1 MKQAPYI
8 FFLLLCFLHQN
19 AGAQVSAQNSNCAV
33 AAPFCTGNVMSF
45 PAATQ
50 QPPAQA
56 GPNYGCLFSQ
66 PNPTWYYMQIAS
78 AGPVTIAMSAAQDI
92 DFICWGPF
100 PSLATACNSL
110 TGNNIQSCS
119 YSPSNTETCT
129 IANAQAG
136 MFYMVLITNFA
147 GVNQQITFAQTNS
160 ATPGAGVTNCGIVC
174 SVTLTNSGMLCSGQS
189 ATLTALTNTS
199 INSFTL
205 SAPGSVLNTGTLANV
220 SNTITQVVNS
230 LTSSATYTL
239 RASNANGTCQAT
251 SNVTV
256 IPFPT
261 FSLTPNSATIC
272 QGGSVTAAVTFSPG
286 TNVSLFSYSW
296 APAPGFGLMNLSG
309 PSTTIAPPPISTS
322 QSVIIYT
329 VTVSRTALNCPLW
342 QGFALTV
349 NNPATPLLQLP
360 GPLCNTSTP
369 VMLNAVPGGGTWSAN
384 PGVSGPGSFSPA
396 LAPIGTSSLSYAV
409 SIGSCVV
416 NTSGTVSVSQFIT
429 PALSSNPGTLCVQ
442 DQALNLMGLV
452 QNTTNGSWSGPS
464 VFNGSFVPTGLPT
477 GTYQLTYST
486 QSTPIQSVC
495 PSFTNLAVS
504 VFNPPVP
511 VISPITAKCTNAPP
525 VQLSANPPGGVWLG
539 TGVSV
544 SGLQNPALNLIG
556 ANTLTYTAG
565 QGTCVASSTAS
576 FHVSQFNTASLTALI
591 PQLCVNQSPFNLMN
605 IVQNT
610 VSGVW
615 SGVSVTGGFFN
626 PAGLPTGAY
635 TLTYNTL
642 SSPNPSL
649 CPDTRTAVAS
659 VLNPPTPSIT
669 PVGPLCSKS
678 PALQMTVS
686 PGGGQWASTNYLS
699 TGGVFTPSN
708 CAPGN
713 NSVQYIIGTPTCQA
727 SNVIQ
732 VSVEA
737 FVPAS
742 IIGSIPDQCNT
753 SSAVNLLPFTANNA
767 GAWSGPGV
775 NGQSFNPAIG
785 AGQYVLSYNTASFPS
800 ALCPDQATVA
810 VRVFSLAPPVI
821 SNAGPFCNTDAPV
834 QLQVSPAG
842 GLFGS
847 PVNGL
852 VSLGGL
858 FTPGFGNMGDNVVSY
873 SISSGPC
880 VAFAQTLVN
889 VNRFVP
895 ATFAGY
901 PGPYCRDNVPV
912 NLNAFVTNPG
922 GLWAGPGMAGS
933 MFSPAQANTG
943 LNVITYSTFSTPN
956 PTLCPDTYSISIQ
969 VNQTPSVSIRVFPEH
984 GCAPV
989 EVLVNMSEYNTGK
1002 GYWNFGDG
1010 SPIQQGLNSSHVYL
1024 QPGQYTVS
1032 VVYTDDIGCRA
1043 QAQMKGEIRVE
1054 ATPVADFSAPE
1065 RVYISNPEVDLI
1077 NQSQVLEENT
1087 YLWQLEGMPD
1097 KRELHA
1103 RYRFEKAGI
1112 YQVTLTATGTGQD
1125 KCSHSVMRSIEVRN
1139 DYLVYI
1145 PDAFTPNYDGLND
1158 VFMPVFS
1165 PYGLDEKTY
1174 ALEVFDRWGQQLFSS
1189 TSPQNGWNGTVQNK
1203 GQEPLKADVYI
1214 YRIKYKDLDGNVYNH
1229 TGHVSLVK

>member
-1 MKQAPYI
+1 
-8 FFLLLCFLHQN
+8 
-19 AGAQVSAQNSNCAV
+19 
-33 AAPFCTGNVMSF
+33 MSL
-45 PAATQ
+45 
-50 QPPAQA
+50 
-56 GPNYGCLFSQ
+56 Y
-66 PNPTWYYMQIAS
+66 
-78 AGPVTIAMSAAQDI
+78 
-92 DFICWGPF
+92 
-100 PSLATACNSL
+100 
-110 TGNNIQSCS
+110 
-119 YSPSNTETCT
+119 
-129 IANAQAG
+129 
-136 MFYMVLITNFA
+136 
-147 GVNQQITFAQTNS
+147 
-160 ATPGAGVTNCGIVC
+160 
-174 SVTLTNSGMLCSGQS
+174 
-189 ATLTALTNTS
+189 
-199 INSFTL
+199 SFTW
-205 SAPGSVLNTGTLANV
+205 S
-220 SNTITQVVNS
+220 
-230 LTSSATYTL
+230 
-239 RASNANGTCQAT
+239 
-251 SNVTV
+251 
-256 IPFPT
+256 
-261 FSLTPNSATIC
+261 
-272 QGGSVTAAVTFSPG
+272 
-286 TNVSLFSYSW
+286 
-296 APAPGFGLMNLSG
+296 PAPGFGLLNLSG
-309 PSTTIAPPPISTS
+309 PNTIISPPPIVTS
-322 QSVIIYT
+322 QSIVIYT
-329 VTVSRTALNCPLW
+329 VTVSRSAYSCPLS
-342 QGFALTV
+342 QTLALTI
-349 NNPATPLLQLP
+349 NNPSTPLLLLP